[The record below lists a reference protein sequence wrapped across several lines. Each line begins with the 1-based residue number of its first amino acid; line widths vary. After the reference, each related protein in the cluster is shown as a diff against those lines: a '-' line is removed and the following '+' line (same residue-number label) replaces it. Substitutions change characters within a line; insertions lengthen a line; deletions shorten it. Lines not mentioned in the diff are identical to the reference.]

1 MGLPDLSMSPNI
13 EEIILSYCVK
23 LVQVYSSGFLSNLNC
38 LCLNGCVK
46 LRSLSLPSN
55 ILSTSSGLVVLHG
68 CHNLET
74 LLISCRTDAVQSY
87 SCSHFNGFWDWEAI
101 GNFEDKDKVVIL
113 SCDMESF
120 ADAGGYEI
128 GEYSSHTFAF
138 NPIADADRYEK
149 EEPSDN
155 ICLLNMKVMINTMPS
170 LYTSINELCWLD
182 ISNCESLTCLPA
194 ELFNLNS
201 LRRLYLGGCLNFEE
215 LPEIEETMENLTVLI
230 LDKTA
235 IKELPSSLHHLVR
248 LEELSLQMCTRLE
261 TIPSSIGSLS
271 KLFKLDLTYCE
282 SLETFPS
289 SIFKLKLTK
298 LDLHG
303 CSMLSTLTKTA
314 IKDMPSAFEYLVGLQ
329 TLRLKLCSNL
339 VSLPN
344 DIVNLN
350 HLSLLDCSGC
360 GRLTGF
366 QNNIGHVEFDFKL

>member
-1 MGLPDLSMSPNI
+1 MNNFGR
-13 EEIILSYCVK
+13 EI
-23 LVQVYSSGFLSNLNC
+23 
-38 LCLNGCVK
+38 
-46 LRSLSLPSN
+46 
-55 ILSTSSGLVVLHG
+55 
-68 CHNLET
+68 
-74 LLISCRTDAVQSY
+74 
-87 SCSHFNGFWDWEAI
+87 SCSHFDGFWDWEAI
-101 GNFEDKDKVVIL
+101 GNFKDKDKVAIL
-113 SCDMESF
+113 SRGMEPSKN
-120 ADAGGYEI
+120 AGGYEI
-128 GEYSSHTFAF
+128 GEYYTFEF
-138 NPIADADRYEK
+138 NPTADADRYEK

-155 ICLLNMKVMINTMPS
+155 ICLLNMKVMIKTTPS
-170 LYTSINELCWLD
+170 LYRSINELCWLD

-201 LRRLYLGGCLNFEE
+201 LRRLYLGGCLKLEE

-289 SIFKLKLTK
+289 SIFNLKLTK

-303 CSMLSTLTKTA
+303 CTMLSTFPEILEPSESFAHVNLTKTA
-314 IKDMPSAFEYLVGLQ
+314 IKDLPSSLEFLVGLQ
-329 TLRLKLCSNL
+329 TLRLRLCSNL

-344 DIVNLN
+344 GIVNLN
-350 HLSLLDCSGC
+350 RLSLLDFSDCC
-360 GRLTGF
+360 RLTGIP
-366 QNNIGHVEFDFKL
+366 NNIGHLSSLTELSPQESSIVNLPESMTHLSSLKSLDLSDCKRLE